1 MVPNFWRPLTD
12 NDSRGWKAQN
22 KSAFWKTAAGELKMK
37 EIKLIDISNSV
48 KQVFV
53 EKEIED
59 KINIKLVY
67 TINAD
72 GKLTVDYNLE
82 CNENLPDMLRVG
94 MRFTTPATYNN
105 MAFYGKGPWEN
116 YVDRSQGAIVDVYEG
131 TVSDFIWNYIY
142 PQENGNHTGVRWL
155 TLTNQSTGISI
166 EGMQP
171 LSTSVWP
178 WSHKQLAKATHINDL
193 EKEDH
198 LTLNIDLAQTGVGGN
213 DSWSNNAAPIDKYKL
228 KPGSFE
234 YSFTVKPL
242 TK

>member
-1 MVPNFWRPLTD
+1 
-12 NDSRGWKAQN
+12 
-22 KSAFWKTAAGELKMK
+22 
-37 EIKLIDISNSV
+37 
-48 KQVFV
+48 
-53 EKEIED
+53 
-59 KINIKLVY
+59 
-67 TINAD
+67 
-72 GKLTVDYNLE
+72 
-82 CNENLPDMLRVG
+82 
-94 MRFTTPATYNN
+94 

-116 YVDRSQGAIVDVYEG
+116 YVDRSQGAVVDVYEG

-155 TLTNQSTGISI
+155 NLSNQTRGISI

-178 WSHKQLAKATHINDL
+178 WSHEQLAKATHINDL
-193 EKEDH
+193 EEENH
-198 LTLNIDLAQTGVGGN
+198 LTLNIDLAQTGVGGT

-228 KPGSFE
+228 RPGNYQ